1 MASANPQL
9 DEILENL
16 KKTQGIHGTALTERY
31 GLVLSGALPA
41 WIDAES
47 LGAMVNLIVKASA
60 RATRELAQGDFKSAM
75 IDNEKGRLIFMAIGS
90 KILII
95 VATPNVAMGILQVK
109 LQSAAQAIINLGVY

>member
-1 MASANPQL
+1 MSSNPQL
-9 DEILENL
+9 DEIMDGLR
-16 KKTQGIHGTALTERY
+16 KIQGIHGTALVEKY
-31 GLVLSGALPA
+31 GLVAGQALPA

-109 LQSAAQAIINLGVY
+109 LQAAAQAIYNLGIY

>member
-1 MASANPQL
+1 MSANPQL
-9 DEILENL
+9 DEVLDNL
-16 KKTQGIHGTALTERY
+16 RKTQGIHGCALVERF
-31 GLVLSGALPA
+31 GLILSGSLPA

-95 VATPNVAMGILQVK
+95 VATINVAMGILQVK